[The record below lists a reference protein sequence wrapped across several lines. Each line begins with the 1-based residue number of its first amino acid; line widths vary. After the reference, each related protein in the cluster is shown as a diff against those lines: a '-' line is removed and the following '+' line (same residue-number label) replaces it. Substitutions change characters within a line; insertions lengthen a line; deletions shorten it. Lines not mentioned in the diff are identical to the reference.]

1 MNAKK
6 IITHAALILGALAFV
21 APIPALAGGAGTITG
36 TVTANPG
43 QYLKETVVYL
53 VKVKDPQKHATE
65 KMDQKHMKFVP
76 HVLITEKGDTV
87 RFKNSDHV
95 DHDVLTPDGAG
106 YNLGVFSPGQ
116 SRTHVF
122 KKAGVYSQLCSI
134 HPEMLAY
141 IFVGQNRYAAQVN
154 KSGHYTIKGV
164 PPGTYKLAIWN
175 SHLKA
180 AQQSVTVKAGDPATA
195 NFSLHR

>member
-6 IITHAALILGALAFV
+6 TITHAALLLGALAFL
-21 APIPALAGGAGTITG
+21 APLPAFADGGTIKG
-36 TVTANPG
+36 QVQADPG

-53 VKVKDPQKHATE
+53 VKVKDPQKNTTE
-65 KMDQKHMKFVP
+65 KMDQKHMHFSP
-76 HVLITEKGDTV
+76 HILITEKGDTV

-95 DHDVLTPDGAG
+95 DHDVLTPDGDG

-116 SRTHVF
+116 SRKHVF

-141 IFVGQNRYAAQVN
+141 VFVGQNRYASKVDS
-154 KSGHYTIKGV
+154 SGNFEIDGV
-164 PPGTYKLAIWN
+164 PPGTYQIAVWN

-180 AQQSVTVKAGDPATA
+180 PQQKVTVKAGSPATV
-195 NFSLHR
+195 NFNLHR